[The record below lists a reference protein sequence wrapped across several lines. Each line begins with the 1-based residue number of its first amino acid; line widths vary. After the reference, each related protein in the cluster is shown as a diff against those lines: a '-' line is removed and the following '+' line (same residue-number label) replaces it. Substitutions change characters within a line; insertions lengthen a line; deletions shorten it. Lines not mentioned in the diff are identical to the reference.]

1 MGINEELAA
10 IEQRVHDLA
19 VEIGMADCK
28 HFPTE
33 AVTVKDETDDE
44 NRWIKAATVIDF
56 FRKKVS
62 EYYGFEREKI
72 IPVQIDKLEDPLY
85 SSFFR
90 VEGISYEVVNTR
102 LTCLG
107 EL

>member
-19 VEIGMADCK
+19 VEIGR
-28 HFPTE
+28 E
-33 AVTVKDETDDE
+33 AITVEDEIDDE
-44 NRWIKAATVIDF
+44 IRWIKAATVIDL

-62 EYYGFEREKI
+62 EYYGFEKEKI
-72 IPVQIDKLEDPLY
+72 VPVQIDKLEDPLY

-90 VEGISYEVVNTR
+90 VEGISYEVVNAR

>member
-10 IEQRVHDLA
+10 IEQRVKELA
-19 VEIGMADCK
+19 VEIGRK
-28 HFPTE
+28 
-33 AVTVKDETDDE
+33 AVPVDNEI
-44 NRWIKAATVIDF
+44 RWIKATAAIDL

-62 EYYGFEREKI
+62 EYYGFEKEKI
-72 IPVQIDKLEDPLY
+72 IPVRIDKLEDPLY
-85 SSFFR
+85 SSFFH
-90 VEGISYEVVNTR
+90 VEGISYEVINAR